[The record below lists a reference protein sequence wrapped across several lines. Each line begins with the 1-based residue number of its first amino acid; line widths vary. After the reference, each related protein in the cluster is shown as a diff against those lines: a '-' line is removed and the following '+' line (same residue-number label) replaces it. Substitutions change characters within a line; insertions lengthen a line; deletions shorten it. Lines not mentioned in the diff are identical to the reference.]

1 MAIYDIILYK
11 YKKKEAITMN
21 SSINLQDVFLNQARK
36 EKMLI
41 NIFLTNGFQ
50 FKGTIKG
57 FDNFVVVIECDAKQH
72 LVYKHAISTI
82 VPSSRINI
90 FDNYAESTEKTDVNK
105 GV

>member
-1 MAIYDIILYK
+1 
-11 YKKKEAITMN
+11 MN

-36 EKMLI
+36 EKMNI

-50 FKGTIKG
+50 FKGVIKG
-57 FDNFVVVIECDAKQH
+57 FDNFVVVIECDGKQH

-90 FDNYAESTEKTDVNK
+90 FDNNNSEKTEVSK